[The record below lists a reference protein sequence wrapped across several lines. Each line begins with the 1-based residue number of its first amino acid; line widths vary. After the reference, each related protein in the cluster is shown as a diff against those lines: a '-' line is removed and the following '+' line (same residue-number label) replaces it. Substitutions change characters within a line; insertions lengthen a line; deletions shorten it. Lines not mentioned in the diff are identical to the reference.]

1 MSFTSGSWCHPGAA
15 FRERNPFPMKKTLLA
30 AAACGLLAPL
40 LHAAT
45 ITWQNPS
52 TITGA
57 SDVSTSGSL
66 FGSWAPNH
74 ADAPNFP
81 VNGVSFQGFSD
92 LQNFSNN
99 LDDGGAYFGGQNT
112 ADTNYNT
119 LLSYGRFVYSGESR
133 GFSWGGMTPGQTYLV
148 QIWISDPR
156 SIGQTRWANLSGD
169 GDVSPNVYYPA
180 DGTGVGSY
188 ILGTFVADA
197 SGTQTITIDPSALVG
212 GEPGDGSAQ
221 INLMQVRL
229 VPEPG
234 SLGLAGLGLIGCLL
248 RRRRN

>member
-1 MSFTSGSWCHPGAA
+1 MLVPLRHRIP
-15 FRERNPFPMKKTLLA
+15 NPLLMKKTLLA
-30 AAACGLLAPL
+30 VAAGGLLSPL
-40 LHAAT
+40 LSAAT

-52 TITGA
+52 AITGA
-57 SDVSTSGSL
+57 SDVSTSGTY

-74 ADAPNFP
+74 VNAPDFP

-92 LQNFSNN
+92 LQNFSNT

-119 LLSYGRFVYSGESR
+119 LLSYGRFVYSGDSR
-133 GFSWGGMTPGQTYLV
+133 SFSWGGMSPGQSYLV

-180 DGTGVGSY
+180 DGTGAGSY
-188 ILGTFVADA
+188 IIGTFVADA
-197 SGTQTITIDPSALVG
+197 SGNQTITIDPSALVN
-212 GEPGDGSAQ
+212 GEPGSGSAQ

-229 VPEPG
+229 IPEPA
-234 SLGLAGLGLIGCLL
+234 SAGLAGLGMVTCLL
-248 RRRRN
+248 RRRRSRGN